1 MKRRHIAA
9 AAIGSVL
16 ILFCSCNS
24 ERLTQ
29 FSTFAAAG
37 SLYVDNLHQVI
48 AQAGTAMIASD
59 SAVLIAAGKIAG
71 KDLVSSHRDQYAKDI
86 QTDDAELQQYLAT
99 LQVIDAHA
107 TLLGSYFSAIA
118 QLANNGAATKGTTA
132 AGDLLDSIAAFN
144 SKVESATLKAGNFNT
159 TVKQFVQTNTPLVIA
174 HFEVRALDEQLK
186 KDAPTVDQALALQEA
201 AVTAIASHMKEA
213 LATTL
218 QVRESSDVIGPYVAN
233 IDNLP
238 SNWNSNREAF
248 LRAKVTIESVD
259 NAKAAITQLR
269 KDFRKLVQSKD
280 ASIDFTTLLSD
291 INKMTGYVGAL
302 ESTTQLK

>member
-1 MKRRHIAA
+1 
-9 AAIGSVL
+9 
-16 ILFCSCNS
+16 
-24 ERLTQ
+24 
-29 FSTFAAAG
+29 
-37 SLYVDNLHQVI
+37 
-48 AQAGTAMIASD
+48 
-59 SAVLIAAGKIAG
+59 
-71 KDLVSSHRDQYAKDI
+71 
-86 QTDDAELQQYLAT
+86 
-99 LQVIDAHA
+99 
-107 TLLGSYFSAIA
+107 
-118 QLANNGAATKGTTA
+118 
-132 AGDLLDSIAAFN
+132 
-144 SKVESATLKAGNFNT
+144 
-159 TVKQFVQTNTPLVIA
+159 
-174 HFEVRALDEQLK
+174 LK

-238 SNWNSNREAF
+238 SSWNSNREAF

-302 ESTTQLK
+302 ESTTQIK